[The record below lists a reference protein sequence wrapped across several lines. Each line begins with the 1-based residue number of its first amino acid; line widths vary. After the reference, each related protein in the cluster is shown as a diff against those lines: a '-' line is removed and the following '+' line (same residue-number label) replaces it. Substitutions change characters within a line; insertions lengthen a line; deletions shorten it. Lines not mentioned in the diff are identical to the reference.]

1 VIMGELA
8 EHQRLAQMSNES
20 AGGFLPLET
29 LDRAV
34 HLRGDVPWLQ
44 AQLMDSARLIFTWQG
59 CNLFSVG
66 ETKRPLLLAAPRL
79 ASILDPIFLGIRPD
93 GASLFAADLSES
105 QTEQEALTQLGL
117 TLDQARFTQLRQ
129 FDGSL
134 SPEDRALLFYS
145 RSMTHWHQVQK
156 YCSRCGS
163 PTRPEEA
170 GHVMACTNSS
180 CAAKYFPRTDP
191 ATIMLVHDGD
201 RCLLGRQPSWPAG
214 VYSTLAG
221 FVEPG
226 ETAEEAV
233 FREVKEESGVE
244 VRNIRY
250 FGSQPW
256 PFPQSLMLGFFA
268 EATTTD
274 IKCGTELADVRWFEV
289 SEARELLKRL
299 AARFPHLDTIARRL
313 IRSWLEA
320 QG

>member
-1 VIMGELA
+1 
-8 EHQRLAQMSNES
+8 MSNEP
-20 AGGFLPLET
+20 AGDFLPLET

-34 HLRGDVPWLQ
+34 HRRGDAAWRR
-44 AQLMDSARLIFTWQG
+44 AQLVDSARLIFTWQG

-66 ETKRPLLLAAPRL
+66 ERKRPLLLPTSRL
-79 ASILDPIFLGIRPD
+79 TNALDFIFLGIRSD
-93 GASLFAADLSES
+93 GLSLFAADLSES
-105 QTEQEALTQLGL
+105 KTEQEALTLLGL

-134 SPEDRALLFYS
+134 SAEDRALLFYS
-145 RSMTHWHQVQK
+145 RSMTHWHQGQK

-163 PTRPEEA
+163 PTQSEEA
-170 GHVMACTNSS
+170 GHMMACTNPS
-180 CAAKYFPRTDP
+180 CAVKYFPRTDP

-221 FVEPG
+221 FVEVG
-226 ETAEEAV
+226 ESVEEAV

-244 VRNIRY
+244 VKNIRY

-268 EATTTD
+268 EASKTD
-274 IKCGTELADVRWFEV
+274 IRCGTELADVRWFEV
-289 SEARELLKRL
+289 AETRELLKRL

-313 IRSWLEA
+313 IRAWLERV
-320 QG
+320 

>member
-1 VIMGELA
+1 MGELA
-8 EHQRLAQMSNES
+8 EHQRRAQMSNETT
-20 AGGFLPLET
+20 GGFLPLET

-34 HLRGDVPWLQ
+34 HRRGDATWLQ
-44 AQLMDSARLIFTWQG
+44 AELMDSARLIFTWQG
-59 CNLFSVG
+59 CNLFSVA

-79 ASILDPIFLGIRPD
+79 TMALDTIFLGILPD
-93 GASLFAADLSES
+93 GASLFAADLNEG
-105 QTEQEALTQLGL
+105 QTEREALTQLGL

-170 GHVMACTNSS
+170 GHVMACTNPS

-244 VRNIRY
+244 VKNIRY

-313 IRSWLEA
+313 IRSWLERHR
-320 QG
+320 

>member
-1 VIMGELA
+1 MIMGELA
-8 EHQRLAQMSNES
+8 ERQRDAQMSNGL
-20 AGGFLPLET
+20 AGSFLPLET

-34 HLRGDVPWLQ
+34 HRRVDAAWLQ
-44 AQLMDSARLIFTWQG
+44 AQLVDSARLVFTWQD
-59 CNLFSVG
+59 CNLFSVDG
-66 ETKRPLLLAAPRL
+66 SKRPLLLAASRL
-79 ASILDPIFLGIRPD
+79 TSALDPIFLGIRAD
-93 GASLFAADLSES
+93 GASLFAVDLSES
-105 QTEQEALTQLGL
+105 ETEKEALTRLGL

-134 SPEDRALLFYS
+134 SSEDRALLFYS

-170 GHVMACTNSS
+170 GHVMACTNAS

-191 ATIMLVHDGD
+191 ATIMLVHEND
-201 RCLLGRQPSWPAG
+201 RCLLGRQPSWPAAI
-214 VYSTLAG
+214 YSTLAG

-244 VRNIRY
+244 VKNIRY

-289 SEARELLKRL
+289 SETRELLKRL

-313 IRSWLEA
+313 IRSWLERH
-320 QG
+320 Q

>member
-8 EHQRLAQMSNES
+8 EGQRDEQMSNEL

-34 HLRGDVPWLQ
+34 HRRVDAAWLQ
-44 AQLMDSARLIFTWQG
+44 TQLVDSAQLVFTWQD

-66 ETKRPLLLAAPRL
+66 ASKRPLLLAASRL
-79 ASILDPIFLGIRPD
+79 TGALDPIFLGIRAD

-105 QTEQEALTQLGL
+105 VTEKEALMQLGL

-129 FDGSL
+129 FGGSL

-170 GHVMACTNSS
+170 GHVMACTNPG
-180 CAAKYFPRTDP
+180 CAAKYFPRSDP
-191 ATIMLVHDGD
+191 ATIMLVHDSG

-226 ETAEEAV
+226 ETVEEAV

-244 VRNIRY
+244 VKNIRY

-274 IKCGTELADVRWFEV
+274 IKCGIELADVRWFEV
-289 SEARELLKRL
+289 SETRELLKRL
-299 AARFPHLDTIARRL
+299 ATRFPHLDTIARRL
-313 IRSWLEA
+313 IRSWLERHR
-320 QG
+320 

>member
-1 VIMGELA
+1 
-8 EHQRLAQMSNES
+8 MSNEL
-20 AGGFLPLET
+20 AGSFLPLET

-34 HLRGDVPWLQ
+34 HRRVDAAWLQ
-44 AQLMDSARLIFTWQG
+44 AQLVDSARLVFTWQG

-66 ETKRPLLLAAPRL
+66 GSRRPLLLAASRL
-79 ASILDPIFLGIRPD
+79 TSALDAIFLGIRAD
-93 GASLFAADLSES
+93 GASLFAADLSKS
-105 QTEQEALTQLGL
+105 QTEKEALTRLDL

-134 SPEDRALLFYS
+134 SSEDRALLFYS
-145 RSMTHWHQVQK
+145 RSMTHWHEVQR

-170 GHVMACTNSS
+170 GHVMACTNAS
-180 CAAKYFPRTDP
+180 CGAKYFPRTDP
-191 ATIMLVHDGD
+191 ATIMLVHENDH
-201 RCLLGRQPSWPAG
+201 CLLGRQPSWPAAI
-214 VYSTLAG
+214 YSTLAG

-244 VRNIRY
+244 VKNIRY
-250 FGSQPW
+250 FASQPW

-268 EATTTD
+268 EANTTD
-274 IKCGTELADVRWFEV
+274 IKCGIELADVRWFDV
-289 SEARELLKRL
+289 SETRELLKRL

-313 IRSWLEA
+313 IRSWLERH
-320 QG
+320 